1 MNPGLKAE
9 LIRLVN
15 RASGC
20 FDSRFFHAV
29 DKATDNPSNRTHP
42 DEVAELL
49 GDIQPGAGEVY
60 REWRGL

>member
-29 DKATDNPSNRTHP
+29 DKTARVFKVGV
-42 DEVAELL
+42 DEVAETLEEIL
-49 GDIQPGAGEVY
+49 PGAGLVY
-60 REWRGL
+60 RQRRRP